1 MSKVMQAALRLLT
14 RREYS
19 QHELRQKLLQQFSL
33 EEVDVVLDDLNKRHL
48 LSDERFVESRIR
60 HRLQQGYG
68 PLKIHQDVRQHRV
81 DEDVLSQH
89 MDFDEQFWVNQA
101 IVLIHKKFGQ
111 LNLST
116 IKIKIQ
122 RYLHQKGYSVSI
134 IQQALRE
141 IENLQ

>member
-1 MSKVMQAALRLLT
+1 MQAALRLLT

-33 EEVDVVLDDLNKRHL
+33 EEVDAVLDDLNKRQL
-48 LSDERFVESRIR
+48 LSDNRFLESKIR

-68 PLKIHQDVRQHRV
+68 PLRIHQDLRQHQV
-81 DEDVLSQH
+81 NEDIISQH

-101 IVLIHKKFGQ
+101 IAVIHKKFGQ
-111 LNLST
+111 LNLIT

-122 RYLHQKGYSVSI
+122 RYLYQKGYSVSI

-141 IENLQ
+141 INNSQ